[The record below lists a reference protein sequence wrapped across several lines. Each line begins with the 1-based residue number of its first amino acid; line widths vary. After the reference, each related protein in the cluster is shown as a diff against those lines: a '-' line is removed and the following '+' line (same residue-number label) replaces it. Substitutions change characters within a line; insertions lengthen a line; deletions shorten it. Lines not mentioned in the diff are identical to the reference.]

1 MPYPKE
7 WDLNAAY
14 DLHIE
19 HYKRTHPHEYPHH
32 NRVER
37 EILHILEEI
46 ERDLRRPTPTSI
58 SFKEIS
64 MSPTEAGQTQ
74 VFTGTLAPV
83 GSAFPT
89 DAVFTVTSN
98 DTAVSPSVDAT
109 GLIVSV
115 TYAQGFVESTTT
127 SLQFVYTATSASNPS
142 FTLTAT
148 ITPSAPPVSLPT
160 SITFAQTT

>member
-7 WDLNAAY
+7 WDLNRAY

-37 EILHILEEI
+37 EILRVLNEI
-46 ERDLRRPTPTSI
+46 ELDLRRPTPTRI
-58 SFKEIS
+58 IFKEIS
-64 MSPTEAGQTQ
+64 MNPTEAGQTQ

-89 DAVFTVTSN
+89 DAVFAITSN

-109 GLIVSV
+109 GLVVSA
-115 TYAQGFVESTTT
+115 TYPEGWVESTATPLAF
-127 SLQFVYTATSASNPS
+127 SYLATSPSNPS
-142 FTLTAT
+142 FSLPAT
-148 ITPSAPPVSLPT
+148 ITPSAPPVALPT